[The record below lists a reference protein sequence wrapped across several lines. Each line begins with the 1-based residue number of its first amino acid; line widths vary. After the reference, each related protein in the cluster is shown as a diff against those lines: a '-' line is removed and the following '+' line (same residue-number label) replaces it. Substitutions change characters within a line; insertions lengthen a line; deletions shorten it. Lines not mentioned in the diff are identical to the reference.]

1 MIVRAEKITSERQ
14 CVTFKQE
21 LLNTVIHHTIS
32 KIHSDMDILRY
43 ELKSDMAILKEKIKA
58 IEHSVEF
65 TQADV
70 QELREDANIKEK
82 KIENLQKQT
91 EEFSKRM
98 EELAKRLKE
107 EEEKNTNLEQ
117 YTRRENLR
125 FNNIPEVEREDCK
138 ALVYDI
144 IDRDLEIE

>member
-1 MIVRAEKITSERQ
+1 
-14 CVTFKQE
+14 
-21 LLNTVIHHTIS
+21 
-32 KIHSDMDILRY
+32 MDILRY